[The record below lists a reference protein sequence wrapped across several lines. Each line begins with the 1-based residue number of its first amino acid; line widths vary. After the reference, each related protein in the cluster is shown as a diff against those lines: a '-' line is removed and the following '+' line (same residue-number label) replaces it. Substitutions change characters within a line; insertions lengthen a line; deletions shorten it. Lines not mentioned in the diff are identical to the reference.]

1 MGPSNGPA
9 AIAPRLRGSRRPF
22 SKPVQ
27 PTTQYTKS
35 GDVNIAFQVFGEGQ
49 FDLVFVYGF
58 VSHLDFQWANPA
70 LTSLLRRLASFSRV
84 IVFDKRGTGL
94 SDPVGAAP
102 TFGERMDD
110 VRAVMD
116 AVGCEQAALVG
127 YSEGGVIAALFASTY
142 PERCRALVLYETWV
156 SGLLDV
162 EENPGGEKWLEL
174 DRKVRD
180 AIEHWGEGR
189 TLAWAA
195 PSQAGSEL
203 TKRMFG
209 AFERAALS
217 PAMAGALWDA
227 ITNCDVRA
235 VVPTIDVPTLV
246 LAHRDSAIPVEHS
259 RFLASHVDGAHL
271 VELQGQDHALVG
283 GDAEGVA
290 DEMEEFLTGTRRSPS
305 TGRVLA
311 TVMLTDIVGSTER
324 GAAIGDTAWKAVR
337 ERHDAIV
344 RQQLPRFGGRELK
357 QTGDGF
363 LAMFDG
369 PARAVDCAEAV
380 TEAIRELGLELR
392 IGIHTGE
399 CEVIDDDTGMAVNIA
414 ARIGGLAGPSEVL
427 VSSTVRDLVVGSDLR
442 FVDGGAHELKGVP
455 GEWRVFRVAE
465 AATGDG
471 APFVD
476 SRQETTGS
484 DRIARRAA
492 RHAPGLIRGLTRLQ
506 RKRNSPK
513 G

>member
-1 MGPSNGPA
+1 M
-9 AIAPRLRGSRRPF
+9 
-22 SKPVQ
+22 Q
-27 PTTQYTKS
+27 PKTQYTKS
-35 GDVNIAFQVFGEGQ
+35 GDVNIAYQVFGEGQ

-58 VSHLDFQWANPA
+58 LSHLDFQWTDPA
-70 LTSLLRRLASFSRV
+70 FTSLLRRLASFSRV

-102 TFGERMDD
+102 TFDERMDD

-142 PERCRALVLYETWV
+142 PDRCRALVLYETWV

-174 DRKVRD
+174 DRKHRD
-180 AIEHWGEGR
+180 AIEHWGDGR
-189 TLAWAA
+189 VLDWAA
-195 PSQAGSEL
+195 PSRAGSEL
-203 TKRMFG
+203 NKRMFG
-209 AFERAALS
+209 AMERAALS
-217 PAMAGALWDA
+217 PAMAAALWDA
-227 ITNCDVRA
+227 ITSCDIRA

-246 LAHRDSAIPVEHS
+246 LAHRESAIPVENS
-259 RFLASHVDGAHL
+259 RFLASHIGGARL
-271 VELQGQDHALVG
+271 VELPGQDHAVAG
-283 GDAEGVA
+283 GDVEGVA
-290 DEMEEFLTGTRRSPS
+290 DEMEEFLTGARRSSS

-324 GAAIGDTAWKAVR
+324 GAAIGDTAWKEVR
-337 ERHDAIV
+337 ERHDAMV

-363 LAMFDG
+363 LAVFDG

-380 TEAIRELGLELR
+380 RETIRELDLELR
-392 IGIHTGE
+392 VGIHTGE
-399 CEVIDDDTGMAVNIA
+399 CEVIGDDITGMAVNIA

-427 VSSTVRDLVVGSDLR
+427 VSSTVRDLVVGSELR
-442 FVDGGAHELKGVP
+442 FVDAGTHELKGVP
-455 GEWRVFRVAE
+455 GKWRVFRVAE

-471 APFVD
+471 TPLVD

-484 DRIARRAA
+484 DRIARSAA

-506 RKRNSPK
+506 RKKRNSPK
-513 G
+513 C

>member
-1 MGPSNGPA
+1 MQ
-9 AIAPRLRGSRRPF
+9 PR
-22 SKPVQ
+22 
-27 PTTQYTKS
+27 TQYTKS
-35 GDVNIAFQVFGEGQ
+35 GDVNVAYQVFGEGEL
-49 FDLVFVYGF
+49 DLVFVYGF
-58 VSHLDFQWANPA
+58 VSHLDFQWTSPA

-102 TFGERMDD
+102 TFDERMDD

-127 YSEGGVIAALFASTY
+127 YSEGGVIASLFAATY
-142 PERCRALVLYETWV
+142 PDRCRALVLYETWV

-162 EENPGGEKWLEL
+162 EQNPGGEKWLEL

-189 TLAWAA
+189 ILAMAA

-209 AFERAALS
+209 AYERAALS
-217 PAMAGALWDA
+217 PAMAAALWAA

-235 VVPTIDVPTLV
+235 VVPTLDVPTLV
-246 LAHRDSAIPVEHS
+246 LAHRDSAIPVEHA
-259 RFLASHVDGAHL
+259 RFLASHIAGARL
-271 VELQGQDHALVG
+271 VELPGQDHAPLT
-283 GDAEGVA
+283 GDISGVA
-290 DEMEEFLTGTRRSPS
+290 DEMEEFLTGARRSSS

-311 TVMLTDIVGSTER
+311 TVMFTDIVGSTER
-324 GAAIGDTAWKAVR
+324 GAAMGDTAWKAVR

-380 TEAIRELGLELR
+380 TEAIVELGLELR

-399 CEVIDDDTGMAVNIA
+399 CEVIDDDITGMAVNIA
-414 ARIGGLAGPSEVL
+414 ARIAGLAGPSEVL

-442 FVDGGAHELKGVP
+442 FVDAGIRELKGVP

-465 AATGDG
+465 TTSGDG
-471 APFVD
+471 TPGIDF
-476 SRQETTGS
+476 RQETTGS
-484 DRIARRAA
+484 DRIARSAA
-492 RHAPGLIRGLTRLQ
+492 RRAPGLMRGLARLL
-506 RKRNSPK
+506 PK
-513 G
+513 GKSANG

>member
-1 MGPSNGPA
+1 
-9 AIAPRLRGSRRPF
+9 
-22 SKPVQ
+22 VQ
-27 PTTQYTKS
+27 PKTQYTKS
-35 GDVNIAFQVFGEGQ
+35 GDVNVAYQVFGEGK

-58 VSHLDFQWANPA
+58 VSHLDFQWTDPA
-70 LTSLLRRLASFSRV
+70 FTSLLRRLASFSRV

-102 TFGERMDD
+102 TFDERMDD

-127 YSEGGVIAALFASTY
+127 YSEGGLIAALFAATY
-142 PERCRALVLYETWV
+142 PDRARAVVLYETWV
-156 SGLLDV
+156 SGLLDA

-174 DRKVRD
+174 DRKHRD

-195 PSQAGSEL
+195 PSKAGSEM
-203 TKRMFG
+203 TKRMWG
-209 AFERAALS
+209 AYERAALS
-217 PAMAGALWDA
+217 PAMAAALWDA
-227 ITNCDVRA
+227 ITNSDVRA

-246 LAHRDSAIPVEHS
+246 LAHRDSAIPVEQS
-259 RFLASHVDGAHL
+259 RYLASHIDGARL
-271 VELQGQDHALVG
+271 VELPGQDHAPHG
-283 GDAEGVA
+283 GDIKGVA
-290 DEMEEFLTGTRRSPS
+290 DEIEEFLTGARRSAS
-305 TGRVLA
+305 TSRVLA

-324 GAAIGDTAWKAVR
+324 AAAIGDTAWKALR

-363 LAMFDG
+363 LATFDG
-369 PARAVDCAEAV
+369 PVLAVDCAESV
-380 TEAIRELGLELR
+380 REAIGELGLELR

-399 CEVIDDDTGMAVNIA
+399 CEKIGDDITGIAVSIA

-442 FVDGGAHELKGVP
+442 FVDAGAHELKGVP

-465 AATGDG
+465 TATGDG
-471 APFVD
+471 APLLD
-476 SRQETTGS
+476 TRQEATGS
-484 DRIARRAA
+484 DRIARSAA
-492 RHAPGLIRGLTRLQ
+492 RRAPGLIRGLARLQ
-506 RKRNSPK
+506 RKGKSPE